1 MTEILEIL
9 SFGDNSRMWLTIC
22 WASLMAAANRS
33 VRTPVKSAPR
43 TCSVADK
50 GDAYGFVIFSVRV
63 SVETALAFTASG
75 VKRRSSQPFC
85 E

>member
-1 MTEILEIL
+1 
-9 SFGDNSRMWLTIC
+9 
-22 WASLMAAANRS
+22 MAHDLLGFLDGSSEPQRS
-33 VRTPVKSAPR
+33 NTGQERPKD
-43 TCSVADK
+43 CSVADK